1 MKNNKIK
8 DEKYKRRNKSMN
20 SLIHSEL
27 SSNIMET
34 NINENRKINNINSI
48 NYNFYYQNYI
58 NFNNNKNQDNISNN
72 FSSSTKNNSIDKN
85 VFIKKKIKLK
95 NLYGELFKENFVLII
110 NEYGI
115 ENFTPLRKKYDGIT
129 KFGPNILENNDN
141 IINDFQ
147 IYTLNMNIKTL
158 FTIKYD
164 NNKRKYYLISNL
176 INKEEFQDLNIF
188 IKLEKDLPILRKY
201 YISLGKVNFSVE
213 IKENNYLEL
222 KLYFE
227 GQKKKSLI
235 YDKKKKLIKIGR
247 SKNCD
252 IILKNLEYSRIQT
265 SIYFNEKDKFWYIKD
280 GFGDYQSM
288 NGTWIF
294 INFPWEI
301 SFHNKVK
308 IGNNLF
314 ELSLI

>member
-1 MKNNKIK
+1 MKNKKIK
-8 DEKYKRRNKSMN
+8 DEKYKKRNKSMN
-20 SLIHSEL
+20 SLIYSEL

-34 NINENRKINNINSI
+34 NINENRKINNIN
-48 NYNFYYQNYI
+48 YNFYYQNYI
-58 NFNNNKNQDNISNN
+58 NFNNNIFNECPDNISNN
-72 FSSSTKNNSIDKN
+72 FSSSTKNKSTDKD
-85 VFIKKKIKLK
+85 VFIKRKIRLK
-95 NLYGELFKENFVLII
+95 NLYGKLLKENFVIII

-129 KFGPNILENNDN
+129 KFGPIILENNNN

-147 IYTLNMNIKTL
+147 IFTLNLNIKTL

-164 NNKRKYYLISNL
+164 NNKKKYYLISNL
-176 INKEEFQDLNIF
+176 INKEKFQDLNIF
-188 IKLEKDLPILRKY
+188 IKLEKDFPISRKY

-213 IKENNYLEL
+213 VKEINFLEL

-227 GQKKKSLI
+227 DNKKETII
-235 YDKKKKLIKIGR
+235 YDKKKKFIKIGR

-265 SIYFNEKDKFWYIKD
+265 TIYFNEKDKFWYIKD
-280 GFGDYQSM
+280 GFGNYKSM

-301 SFHNKVK
+301 SFHNEVK
-308 IGNNLF
+308 IGNNLL
-314 ELSLI
+314 ELSII

>member
-48 NYNFYYQNYI
+48 NYNYYYQNYI
-58 NFNNNKNQDNISNN
+58 NFNNNKYQDNISNN
-72 FSSSTKNNSIDKN
+72 FSFSTKNNSIDKN

-222 KLYFE
+222 KLHLE

>member
-1 MKNNKIK
+1 MKNKKKK
-8 DEKYKRRNKSMN
+8 DEKYKKRNKSMN
-20 SLIHSEL
+20 SLIYSEL

-34 NINENRKINNINSI
+34 NINENRKINNIN
-48 NYNFYYQNYI
+48 YNFYYQNYS
-58 NFNNNKNQDNISNN
+58 NFNNNIFNDYPDNISNN
-72 FSSSTKNNSIDKN
+72 FSSSTKNKSTDKD
-85 VFIKKKIKLK
+85 VFIKRKIRLK
-95 NLYGELFKENFVLII
+95 NLYGKLLKENFVIII

-129 KFGPNILENNDN
+129 KFGPIILENNNN

-147 IYTLNMNIKTL
+147 IFTLNLNIKTL

-164 NNKRKYYLISNL
+164 NNKKKYYLISNL
-176 INKEEFQDLNIF
+176 INKEKFQDLNIF
-188 IKLEKDLPILRKY
+188 IKLEKDFPISRKY

-213 IKENNYLEL
+213 VKEINFLEL

-227 GQKKKSLI
+227 DNKKETII
-235 YDKKKKLIKIGR
+235 YDKKKKFIKIGR

-265 SIYFNEKDKFWYIKD
+265 TIYFNEKDKFWYIKD
-280 GFGDYQSM
+280 GFGNYKSM

-301 SFHNKVK
+301 SFHNEVK
-308 IGNNLF
+308 IGNNLL
-314 ELSLI
+314 ELSII

>member
-48 NYNFYYQNYI
+48 NYNYYYQNYI

-72 FSSSTKNNSIDKN
+72 FSSSTKNNSTDKN

-222 KLYFE
+222 KLYFV
-227 GQKKKSLI
+227 GQKK
-235 YDKKKKLIKIGR
+235 
-247 SKNCD
+247 
-252 IILKNLEYSRIQT
+252 NL
-265 SIYFNEKDKFWYIKD
+265 
-280 GFGDYQSM
+280 
-288 NGTWIF
+288 
-294 INFPWEI
+294 
-301 SFHNKVK
+301 
-308 IGNNLF
+308 
-314 ELSLI
+314 

>member
-48 NYNFYYQNYI
+48 NYNYYYQNYI
-58 NFNNNKNQDNISNN
+58 NFNNNKYQDNISNN
-72 FSSSTKNNSIDKN
+72 FSFSTKNNSIDKN

-201 YISLGKVNFSVE
+201 YIF
-213 IKENNYLEL
+213 
-222 KLYFE
+222 
-227 GQKKKSLI
+227 
-235 YDKKKKLIKIGR
+235 
-247 SKNCD
+247 
-252 IILKNLEYSRIQT
+252 
-265 SIYFNEKDKFWYIKD
+265 
-280 GFGDYQSM
+280 
-288 NGTWIF
+288 
-294 INFPWEI
+294 
-301 SFHNKVK
+301 
-308 IGNNLF
+308 
-314 ELSLI
+314 